1 MSERKRIN
9 IDVDPRIADVLSR
22 LAAEANVTEGEL
34 IDRIVAAHELKQV
47 LARTRAAS
55 DLDEEQA
62 MALAREELEA
72 VRKARRAA

>member
-22 LAAEANVTEGEL
+22 LAADANVTEGEL
-34 IDRIVAAHELKQV
+34 IDRIVVAHELEHA

-62 MALAREELEA
+62 MALAREELTA
-72 VRKARRAA
+72 VRKARRAP